1 MDRVEQKTRN
11 RRLLLILIG
20 VMVLLYALAVAT
32 ILVKN

>member
-1 MDRVEQKTRN
+1 MERAEQNTRN

-20 VMVLLYALAVAT
+20 VMVVLYALAIVT

>member
-1 MDRVEQKTRN
+1 MDHAEQKTRN

-20 VMVLLYALAVAT
+20 VMALLYAVAVIT

>member
-20 VMVLLYALAVAT
+20 VMALLYAVAVAT
-32 ILVKN
+32 ILMKN